1 LTRAWFLMFLARL
14 ANLSV
19 DKDSG
24 KDSRAGEIMAIIV
37 VLQLPPRLYVVKYV
51 VKHWVKVWSKVLAHS
66 HQHRSEVVPQ
76 TACSKVR
83 GKEANIVYRLLASV

>member
-1 LTRAWFLMFLARL
+1 MVSVFILYLYFENAWSRSSLTRAWFLMFLARL

-51 VKHWVKVWSKVLAHS
+51 AKYWV
-66 HQHRSEVVPQ
+66 
-76 TACSKVR
+76 
-83 GKEANIVYRLLASV
+83 

>member
-1 LTRAWFLMFLARL
+1 LMFLARL

-51 VKHWVKVWSKVLAHS
+51 AKYWV
-66 HQHRSEVVPQ
+66 
-76 TACSKVR
+76 
-83 GKEANIVYRLLASV
+83 

>member
-1 LTRAWFLMFLARL
+1 MFSVFILYLYFENAWSRSSLTRAWILMFLARL

-51 VKHWVKVWSKVLAHS
+51 AKYWV
-66 HQHRSEVVPQ
+66 
-76 TACSKVR
+76 
-83 GKEANIVYRLLASV
+83 